1 MKVHGGGRPPES
13 TDVVRLQKSGKNGRT
28 EATSN
33 SGVEDK
39 VDLSGK
45 AKEIADLVGIAKALP
60 DVRTEKVAE
69 IKERIDA
76 GKYVVDPAKVAQR
89 MIDEIV

>member
-1 MKVHGGGRPPES
+1 MKIHGGKPPES
-13 TDVVRLQKSGKNGRT
+13 ADVVRLQKASKNGHIETT
-28 EATSN
+28 EKTGIA
-33 SGVEDK
+33 DK

-45 AKEIADLVGIAKALP
+45 AKEIADLVVTAKTLP
-60 DVRTEKVAE
+60 EVRTEKVAE
-69 IKERIDA
+69 IRERIDA